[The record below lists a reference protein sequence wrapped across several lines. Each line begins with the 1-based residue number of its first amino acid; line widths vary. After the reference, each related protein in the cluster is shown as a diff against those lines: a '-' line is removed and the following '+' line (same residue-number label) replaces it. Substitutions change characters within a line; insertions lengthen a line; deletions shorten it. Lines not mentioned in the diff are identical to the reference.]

1 MDYTVLTLDGW
12 LEFNRRKWGLSP
24 VKLRLS
30 ESESDRPAVEVVV
43 YTDSKGR
50 IKTPKIN
57 PYMPVAFLPTDTRS
71 VPRLERQ
78 WLSVSELMVKEF
90 KERGVVNAVSF
101 PPSIVDVRPWKWA
114 GFQVSVNY
122 SFYME
127 LPYDDEAADKR
138 VRTKVRKA
146 AKLGYRC
153 ERTSQMSDVMECLED
168 TAERQEFD
176 YRLGVEDLEMCQ
188 RLLGPDVLRAYVCYA
203 PNGDAA
209 SARLAL
215 TYPGTSALGWVSG
228 TKRDHLQDGCA
239 QLLMS
244 FGLEDLHSAGACGFD
259 WAGANIPSVAA
270 AKSAW
275 GGKLV
280 PFYSIMQPNV
290 RALALYMRDFWRFI
304 GQNR

>member
-114 GFQVSVNY
+114 GFQASVDY

-127 LPYDDEAADKR
+127 LP
-138 VRTKVRKA
+138 
-146 AKLGYRC
+146 
-153 ERTSQMSDVMECLED
+153 
-168 TAERQEFD
+168 
-176 YRLGVEDLEMCQ
+176 
-188 RLLGPDVLRAYVCYA
+188 
-203 PNGDAA
+203 
-209 SARLAL
+209 
-215 TYPGTSALGWVSG
+215 
-228 TKRDHLQDGCA
+228 
-239 QLLMS
+239 
-244 FGLEDLHSAGACGFD
+244 
-259 WAGANIPSVAA
+259 
-270 AKSAW
+270 
-275 GGKLV
+275 
-280 PFYSIMQPNV
+280 
-290 RALALYMRDFWRFI
+290 
-304 GQNR
+304 